1 METSF
6 EKTSQKIEKRILT
19 VLSHSM
25 NNLTEEIEEYKTQTD
40 KILKIAED
48 YRSKVKEEIS
58 EMTVTMMQK
67 DVSHLKEEEKSF
79 I

>member
-25 NNLTEEIEEYKTQTD
+25 NNLTEEIEEYKLQTD
-40 KILKIAED
+40 KILKIAEE
-48 YRSKVKEEIS
+48 YRSKVKEDIS
-58 EMTVTMMQK
+58 ELTVPIIQK
-67 DVSHLKEEEKSF
+67 DVSHLKEEENSLS
-79 I
+79 

>member
-1 METSF
+1 
-6 EKTSQKIEKRILT
+6 
-19 VLSHSM
+19 M